1 MLEFD
6 PAVEKIASA
15 VGRITALRKAG
26 RDEEAKSALATLLEE
41 FPSHPNALEAQADD
55 LAAQGQFKEAIGLYK
70 KIIDENPGRVGTE
83 KKHADLVFRTTAVDI
98 EAQRLLTEGALLS
111 GGDAEANKRR
121 FGAAMVLSMLLPGTG
136 QLAKGEFAKG
146 FAFLLLEAV
155 LLALTFAFGMDR
167 RAKLPELTTAGW
179 ATIGGMFLLHV
190 VAMLDAAT
198 AQVASA
204 VPLSKV
210 RPKPPVDK
218 PFE

>member
-6 PAVEKIASA
+6 PAIEKIASA

-26 RDEEAKSALATLLEE
+26 RDEEAQSELAALLRE
-41 FPSHPNALEAQADD
+41 FPNHPNALEAQADD
-55 LAAQGQFKEAIGLYK
+55 LAARGQFKEAVALYK
-70 KIIDENPGRVGTE
+70 QIIDEHPGRVGTE
-83 KKHADLVFRTTAVDI
+83 RKHANLVFRTANVEI
-98 EAQRLLTEGALLS
+98 QAHQLLAEGSLVS
-111 GGDAEANKRR
+111 VGVAEANKRR

-146 FAFLLLEAV
+146 CAFLAIEAV
-155 LLALTFAFGMDR
+155 LLALTLAFGLDR

-179 ATIGGMFLLHV
+179 TTIGGMFLLHV

-198 AQVASA
+198 TQVATA